1 MKFFDKR
8 PANLDEHTA
17 AARSR
22 RIGVIGSIVIV
33 VSLIAAGLLYLNP
46 LGQRSYVAHMHNSG
60 GVRPGD
66 QIRIA
71 GIPVGKV
78 SSVGLDGTVVKM
90 TFEVTRSLVLGSD
103 STVEVKLLTPLGG
116 HYVALDPKGVIPL
129 GDRVIPPEQTAT
141 PFEVNDVIQE
151 ATPLIQ
157 KVDGDVIHD
166 TFSEIANAA
175 NKYPDALRNVIQT
188 ANELTTSLSQVTA
201 DYHRGLDFV
210 NDYASAFVAGRQQ
223 LVILAEQFALV
234 GTRLASKSVEI
245 VQFFSLLSRTRPP
258 DRPIAGVLP
267 RRSRTRRGRHRRN
280 LRHAVRQS
288 RRDRRGGRRFGAD
301 PAHRLPDAQRQRRH
315 HRRER
320 PAHAR
325 PGRLRSQHHQAVLT

>member
-46 LGQRSYVAHMHNSG
+46 LGQRSYAAHMHNSG

-78 SSVGLDGTVVKM
+78 SAVGLDGTVVKM

-129 GDRVIPPEQTAT
+129 GDRVISPEQTAT

-245 VQFFSLLSRTRPP
+245 VQFFSLLSELARLIDRLLVFYRDEVAPVGDGIDEIFDTLFANPAKIGEAADGLGQILRIVSPMLSGNGVIIDESDRLMPGQDVCVPNITR
-258 DRPIAGVLP
+258 
-267 RRSRTRRGRHRRN
+267 
-280 LRHAVRQS
+280 QC
-288 RRDRRGGRRFGAD
+288 
-301 PAHRLPDAQRQRRH
+301 
-315 HRRER
+315 
-320 PAHAR
+320 
-325 PGRLRSQHHQAVLT
+325 